1 METLFAL
8 SLTQNA
14 SDLHLSSNQN
24 AIIRQNGQLICLG
37 HYFLEAKQLEQKLYT
52 LLTAQQIT
60 ILQRNKQLDFC
71 YAHPKYGRFRGNLF
85 YQSHG
90 LSAVFRIIPH
100 HIPTLEDIQAPA
112 IFKQLALSKQGL
124 ILVTG
129 ATGCGK
135 STTLAAM
142 ISYINQHYT
151 KHIITLE
158 DPIEFVYQNKKS
170 LIQQRELGQHFMTYP
185 NGLKAIL
192 RQDPDIIMV
201 GELRDRQ
208 TIEAALQAAET
219 GHTVF
224 ATLHT
229 NSAIST
235 IHRIV
240 DIFPDEAKN
249 FIRTQLASTLQ
260 AVIAQK
266 LINDGNTARK
276 AVFEILINIPAVSH
290 LIEEGKTKQLT
301 SIMQTGMQYGMKMME

>member
-24 AIIRQNGQLICLG
+24 VIIRKNGELICLNQ
-37 HYFLEAKQLEQKLYT
+37 YFLDAKVLEQKLYT
-52 LLTAQQIT
+52 LLTSQQLK
-60 ILQRNKQLDFC
+60 ILQTNKQLDFC
-71 YAHPKYGRFRGNLF
+71 YTHPKHGRFRGNIF
-85 YQSHG
+85 YQYHG
-90 LSAVFRIIPH
+90 LSAVFRIIRNQ
-100 HIPTLEDIQAPA
+100 IPTLDDIQAPP

-142 ISYINQHYT
+142 ITYLNQHYT

-170 LIQQRELGQHFMTYP
+170 LIQQRELGQHFTSYP
-185 NGLKAIL
+185 KGLKAIL

-201 GELRDRQ
+201 GELRDRE

-229 NSAIST
+229 NSAITT

-240 DIFPDEAKN
+240 DIFPDESKN
-249 FIRTQLASTLQ
+249 FIRTQLASSLQ

-266 LINDGNTARK
+266 LIDEDGSARK

-290 LIEEGKTKQLT
+290 LIEEGKTKQLI
-301 SIMQTGMQYGMKMME
+301 SIMQTGMQYGMKIME